1 MTYYVEGLSNLLEP
15 QTQVRRIG
23 EYKTLAEA
31 IAVAHRAIDDFLRQV
46 YRPGMDSKALF
57 GLYQSR
63 GEHPF
68 IFRDDEKTFNVPGFN
83 HLHYAMTRAG
93 EICGRKK

>member
-1 MTYYVEGLSNLLEP
+1 MSYFVEGLSDHLEP

-31 IAVAHRAIDDFLRQV
+31 IAIAHRTIDDFLRKAHTAGQDP
-46 YRPGMDSKALF
+46 RALF
-57 GLYQSR
+57 GLYQTR
-63 GEHPF
+63 GEHPY
-68 IFRDDEKTFNVPGFN
+68 IFRNDEQTFNVPGFN

-93 EICGRKK
+93 EICRGKQ